1 MEASSCS
8 IDLQEDDPDAVKAML
23 QFCYTADYA
32 YDTALHA
39 KVHKSLLYSLLRP
52 KRFEL

>member
-1 MEASSCS
+1 MEASSGA

-39 KVHKSLLYSLLRP
+39 KVHKSLVYSRLRP